1 MSFLSPARLARASAR
16 HPWRVLGAWLVVL
29 VLAVMSAS
37 SLGDALTTTSNF
49 SGKPDSAVGE
59 QLLKDRM
66 RGEKPAT
73 ETIIVRSETMTV
85 DDPSFKAIVEKT
97 SSDVLAR
104 CFVELRAGE
113 SATRTVDL
121 SGDEH
126 PRFPPGDYTVAVTW
140 CNLERGAGGDEAD
153 RGACGRVLAR
163 ARQDRLEGQDR
174 ALLQAVIR
182 RRVAGVA
189 AS

>member
-16 HPWRVLGAWLVVL
+16 HPWRVLGAWIVIL

-49 SGKPDSAVGE
+49 SGKPESATGE

-73 ETIIVRSETMTV
+73 ETIIVRSENMTV

-97 SSDVLAR
+97 SSDVLAIPGAI
-104 CFVELRAGE
+104 V
-113 SATRTVDL
+113 SAPTYYQAFANGDTGAANMVSADRHATIIPVDL
-121 SGDEH
+121 
-126 PRFPPGDYTVAVTW
+126 
-140 CNLERGAGGDEAD
+140 RGQ
-153 RGACGRVLAR
+153 V
-163 ARQDRLEGQDR
+163 Q
-174 ALLQAVIR
+174 
-182 RRVAGVA
+182 
-189 AS
+189 